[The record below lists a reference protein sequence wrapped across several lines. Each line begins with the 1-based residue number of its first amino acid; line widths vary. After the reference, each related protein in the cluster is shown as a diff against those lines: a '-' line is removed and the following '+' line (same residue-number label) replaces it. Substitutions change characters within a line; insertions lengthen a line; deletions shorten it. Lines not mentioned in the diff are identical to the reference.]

1 MSFRVVAPLTPRRNA
16 DGDPNAN
23 RFPQPPQD
31 AQQARRRRPR
41 PGEPVPPRAGN

>member
-1 MSFRVVAPLTPRRNA
+1 MSFRIIAPLTAQRNTN
-16 DGDPNAN
+16 PNAGPV
-23 RFPQPPQD
+23 PQPPQD